1 MIPSLTHTIWL
12 ECCNSAFVYLPKVA
26 CTSWKLFLAECLQG
40 TLPANLAYRDVHDP
54 LQLPLPVV
62 GLMAA
67 ERQQLF
73 VHKLLV
79 GDIQLLAV
87 WREPRQR
94 ILSAYLDKI
103 VHPPNPASVFARTIR
118 PAIQA
123 HHQLT
128 ADSIPSF
135 LQFLQW
141 LAADAHPMCSN
152 DHWKPM
158 HQLLGLDVEAS
169 PNPYEHIWRLEKLP
183 EAAREINRR
192 LGTAISFPGFEAL
205 GPRRSSGSREQL
217 AQTFATEGVEPLF
230 EQLYARDLE
239 IDATL
244 A

>member
-12 ECCNSAFVYLPKVA
+12 ECCDSAFVYLPKVA

-40 TLPANLAYRDVHDP
+40 TLPANLAYRDVHNP

-62 GLMAA
+62 GLMAT
-67 ERQQLF
+67 EQQQVF
-73 VHKLLV
+73 VHKLLA
-79 GDIQLLAV
+79 GNIQLLAV

-103 VHPPNPASVFARTIR
+103 VRPPNPSSVFAQIIR
-118 PAIQA
+118 PAIQV
-123 HHQLT
+123 HHQLA
-128 ADSIPSF
+128 ADTSPSF

-141 LAADAHPMCSN
+141 LAAQAHPMCNN

-158 HQLLGLDVEAS
+158 NQLLGLDVEGS
-169 PNPYEHIWRLEKLP
+169 LNHYEHIWRLEKLP
-183 EAAREINRR
+183 EAARELNHR
-192 LGTAISFPGFEAL
+192 LGTAVSFPGFEAL

-217 AQTFATEGVEPLF
+217 ERSFATEGVERLLA
-230 EQLYARDLE
+230 QLYAQDLE

-244 A
+244 T